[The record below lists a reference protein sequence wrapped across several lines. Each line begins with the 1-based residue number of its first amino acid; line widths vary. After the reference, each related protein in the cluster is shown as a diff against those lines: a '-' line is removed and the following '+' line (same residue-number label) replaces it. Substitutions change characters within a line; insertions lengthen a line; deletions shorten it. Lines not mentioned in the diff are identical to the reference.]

1 LFDFVKI
8 TLKPDVLKWARVRAG
23 LDRESLAKKVLG
35 KLGKPETVAEW
46 ETSGVLNYRQAE
58 VLAEKTYTPFGY
70 LFLHEPPKEELP
82 IKDFRTVGTSG
93 HNRPSA
99 ALIDVIF
106 ECQRRQAWYREYL
119 LEQGADR
126 LAYVGSAS
134 IQNPVESTA
143 SDIRNT
149 IRVGGLVS
157 ASIVSWRENLSAH
170 FDAAEEAGI
179 LVMRNG
185 VVGNN
190 GTRKLSV
197 NEFRGFALSDPY
209 APLVFVNS
217 RDAKAA
223 QLFTLVH
230 EIAHIWL
237 GESALSNT
245 EKTYAEGAQIER
257 YCNAVAAE
265 VLVPASD
272 FRGLWNTRENPLRE
286 IGKLAGRYKVSTLVA
301 ARRARDLDLISKRDF
316 GDFYERELARYFAS
330 EPKPKSSDEKS
341 GNFHNTLRAR
351 ASSAFCNA
359 LIASTLN
366 GGTTYSQAFSLL
378 GVKSTSSFNSFARAK
393 FPHLLK

>member
-1 LFDFVKI
+1 MKI
-8 TLKPDVLKWARVRAG
+8 TLKPDVLKWARIRAG
-23 LDRESLAKKVLG
+23 LDREALAKKVLG
-35 KLGKPETVAEW
+35 KLGKSETVAEW
-46 ETSGVLNYRQAE
+46 ETSGVINFRQAE
-58 VLAEKTYTPFGY
+58 ILAEKTYTPFGY

-82 IKDFRTVGTSG
+82 IKDFRTVGTAE

-99 ALIDVIF
+99 ALMDVIF

-119 LEQGADR
+119 LEQGADP
-126 LAYVGSAS
+126 LAFVGSTS
-134 IQNPVESTA
+134 IRNPVESTA
-143 SDIRNT
+143 SDIRKT

-157 ASIVSWRENLSAH
+157 TSIVSWRENLSAH

-190 GTRKLSV
+190 GTRKLSI

-209 APLVFVNS
+209 APLVFVNA

-265 VLVPASD
+265 VLVPNAD
-272 FRGLWNTRENPLRE
+272 FRERWNARSGPFQE
-286 IGKLAGRYKVSTLVA
+286 ISRLAAKYKVSTLVA
-301 ARRARDLDLISKRDF
+301 ARRARDLDLISNSDF
-316 GDFYERELARYFAS
+316 GNFYERELARYFAS
-330 EPKPKSSDEKS
+330 EPKPKPSDEGS

-359 LIASTLN
+359 LIASTLS
-366 GGTTYSQAFSLL
+366 GDTTYSQAFSLL
-378 GVKSTSSFNSFARAK
+378 GVKSTSSFRSFARAK